1 MADHDKERIR
11 RGLAVLIDD
20 APLAPDFDD
29 LTTTQVRPLE
39 TARPKP
45 FVAAGLIAVAAL
57 ATFVLGEVWIGQSG
71 GQADLTSDTA
81 APPVST
87 TLADL
92 APGILPRVL
101 VDIPGWSVVYV
112 AYSEGSNA
120 DGEYVFSKLQF
131 GNGEAVAK
139 LRMNSGARAD
149 LDARIADRVRDTD
162 RLADQAIWGAT
173 AVVVDLGQ
181 GTSFTAVWESNAVEY
196 EFVIYDTDEPTFR
209 TLLASLTQTTEEEW
223 IATLPD
229 TIVTDR
235 SAAATEFLA
244 DIPLPPGF
252 DMTSLGEGPVEHWYQ
267 VGADVVGSV
276 TCAWIDQW
284 VAGKAV
290 DDELA
295 MRRAVDAMATSRG
308 WGILI
313 EMSMEGD
320 FSNAVWEYADAIAVD
335 GTIVAGVTTTVEATY
350 RRALGCSS

>member
-45 FVAAGLIAVAAL
+45 FVAAGSIAVAAL
-57 ATFVLGEVWIGQSG
+57 ATFIVGAIWLGQSG
-71 GQADLTSDTA
+71 GQVAADIAA
-81 APPVST
+81 APAGT

-92 APGILPRVL
+92 APGILPRIL

-112 AYSEGSNA
+112 AYSEGSTA
-120 DGEYVFSKLQF
+120 DGEYVVSDLRF
-131 GNGEAVAK
+131 GNGEAVAE

-149 LDARIADRVRDTD
+149 LDALIADRVGDAD
-162 RLADQAIWGAT
+162 RLADQAIWDAT

-181 GTSFTAVWESNAVEY
+181 GTSFTAIWESNAVEY

-209 TLLASLTQTTEEEW
+209 TLLASLTQATEEAW

-267 VGADVVGSV
+267 VGADVVGGV

-295 MRRAVDAMATSRG
+295 MRRAIDAMATSRG

-335 GTIVAGVTTTVEATY
+335 GTIVAGEVTTVEATY